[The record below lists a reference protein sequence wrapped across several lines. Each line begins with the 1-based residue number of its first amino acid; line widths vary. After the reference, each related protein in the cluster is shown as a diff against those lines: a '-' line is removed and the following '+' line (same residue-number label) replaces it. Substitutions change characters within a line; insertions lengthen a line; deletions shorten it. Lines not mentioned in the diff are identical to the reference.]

1 MPELQNFKRKR
12 ANRSSYVVNPDGN
25 CTPSDS
31 DTDDEESDRF
41 NQRKIV
47 RRRQSNDNDV
57 NEIELNDGSGHDNG
71 DAGENSNQSN
81 ATESTESQWSQGNSQ
96 LLYAA
101 LEKLQELESE
111 LAELDEADY
120 DSGHHDDEDD
130 DDDIDEGNDSDFD
143 ENAPQQRQ
151 QQQQQQQHDH
161 RNEILDGEA
170 EALGFAFCVKET
182 FEYLAAQGVGPD
194 NPIISS
200 LRERFLGQC
209 NRAPFQ

>member
-1 MPELQNFKRKR
+1 MPEMQNFKRKR

-31 DTDDEESDRF
+31 ETDDDESDRF

-47 RRRQSNDNDV
+47 RRRQSSDNDV
-57 NEIELNDGSGHDNG
+57 NEVELNDGNG
-71 DAGENSNQSN
+71 RSENSNENSN
-81 ATESTESQWSQGNSQ
+81 HSNGTDSTESQWSHGNSQ

-120 DSGHHDDEDD
+120 DSGHHDDDD
-130 DDDIDEGNDSDFD
+130 DYDDIDEGNDSDID
-143 ENAPQQRQ
+143 EQAQ
-151 QQQQQQQHDH
+151 QQQQRQPQHDH
-161 RNEILDGEA
+161 RNDILDGEA

-182 FEYLAAQGVGPD
+182 FEYLAAQGVAPD
-194 NPIISS
+194 NPIIAS

-209 NRAPFQ
+209 NDQLE

>member
-1 MPELQNFKRKR
+1 MPEMQNFKRKR

-31 DTDDEESDRF
+31 DSDDEESDRF

-47 RRRQSNDNDV
+47 RRRQSSDNDV
-57 NEIELNDGSGHDNG
+57 NEIELNDGNG
-71 DAGENSNQSN
+71 RSEDINENSNHSN
-81 ATESTESQWSQGNSQ
+81 VTDSTESQWSHGNSQ

-120 DSGHHDDEDD
+120 DSGHHDDDD
-130 DDDIDEGNDSDFD
+130 GDYDDIDEGNDSDID
-143 ENAPQQRQ
+143 EQAQ
-151 QQQQQQQHDH
+151 QQQRQHDH
-161 RNEILDGEA
+161 RNDILDGEA

-182 FEYLAAQGVGPD
+182 FEYLAAQGVAPD

-209 NRAPFQ
+209 NGQLE

>member
-1 MPELQNFKRKR
+1 MPEMQNFKRKR

-31 DTDDEESDRF
+31 ETDDDESDRF

-47 RRRQSNDNDV
+47 RRRQSSDNDV
-57 NEIELNDGSGHDNG
+57 NEVELNDGNG
-71 DAGENSNQSN
+71 RSEDSNENSNHSN
-81 ATESTESQWSQGNSQ
+81 GTDSTESQWSHGNSQ

-120 DSGHHDDEDD
+120 DSGHHDDDD
-130 DDDIDEGNDSDFD
+130 DYDDIDEGNDSDID
-143 ENAPQQRQ
+143 EQAQ
-151 QQQQQQQHDH
+151 QQQQRQPQHDH
-161 RNEILDGEA
+161 RNDILDGEA

-182 FEYLAAQGVGPD
+182 FEYLAAQGVAPD
-194 NPIISS
+194 NPIIAS

-209 NRAPFQ
+209 NDQLE